1 VSAWLAGVLA
11 ALSAWTLLAPLAQR
25 ASARRPVTQH
35 GPMAAG
41 GELDLVDVAEQI
53 ARETRAGAGAQQS
66 IIDALAR
73 APSFAPAVST
83 AMSRHAS
90 LTDALTAH
98 RPHGDERDLVVHAL
112 RIGIAHTHV
121 LPSVLDR
128 AVVIVR
134 ERRAWR
140 LERHAQAAQA
150 RASARVLTVLPLVF
164 AVWGAVSS
172 PSVRDAYA
180 TSTVTAA
187 VATVGV
193 VLNLAGW
200 WWMGRVVGSGR

>member
-1 VSAWLAGVLA
+1 VSAWLAGVLV
-11 ALSAWTLLAPLAQR
+11 ALSAWAMLAPLAQR
-25 ASARRPVTQH
+25 MSARRSVTEH
-35 GPMAAG
+35 GPMVAG

-53 ARETRAGAGAQQS
+53 ARETRAGAGAQRS
-66 IIDALAR
+66 ITDALAR
-73 APSFAPAVST
+73 APSLAPAVST
-83 AMSRHAS
+83 ALSRHAS
-90 LTDALTAH
+90 LAGALKAH

-112 RIGIAHTHV
+112 RIGVAHTHV

-150 RASARVLTVLPLVF
+150 RTSARVLTVLPLVF

-172 PSVRDAYA
+172 PSVREAYA
-180 TSTVTAA
+180 TSPVTAA
-187 VATVGV
+187 VAVVGV